1 MAYYLFWNRKRSETS
16 TFWGNHV
23 QLCFNLRKMAFEH
36 DPRIL
41 TLEMVVT
48 EILNGTLI

>member
-1 MAYYLFWNRKRSETS
+1 MYNYASIGEKWHLN
-16 TFWGNHV
+16 
-23 QLCFNLRKMAFEH
+23 
-36 DPRIL
+36 PRIL